1 MADDFSLCM
10 VGNTR
15 KAARAVTRRYDAYAR
30 PFGITST
37 QFSLMGALQTS
48 GEQTVSD
55 LAEEW
60 GFERTTLTRNLD
72 RLEAMGLVA
81 SRPAHTG
88 NRRLCSVTGQ
98 GRVLLERMLPFWRKA
113 QAEIRAELGARE
125 FEETITT
132 LKRLSTV

>member
-1 MADDFSLCM
+1 
-10 VGNTR
+10 
-15 KAARAVTRRYDAYAR
+15 
-30 PFGITST
+30 
-37 QFSLMGALQTS
+37 MGALQTS